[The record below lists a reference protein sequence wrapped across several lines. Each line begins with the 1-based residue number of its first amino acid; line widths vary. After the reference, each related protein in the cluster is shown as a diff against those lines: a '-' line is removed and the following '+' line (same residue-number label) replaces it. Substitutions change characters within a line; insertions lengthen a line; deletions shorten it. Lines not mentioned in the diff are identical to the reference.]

1 MSNFLVEDVA
11 VAIGGQ
17 LLQGAPRNPLMGVST
32 DTRQLAK
39 GELFFAL
46 SGPNFDGNQFAGA
59 AAAAGAGC
67 IVLRAESGLAASLPA
82 ILGANQNVAVIAHED
97 PKKALGLLSS
107 WHRRRLGLPVVGI
120 TGSCGKTTT
129 KNYLVQLLDG
139 VREVVG
145 SPLSYNNNVGVP
157 LTLLAANGASDVLVA
172 EMGTNSPGEI
182 SALCNIA
189 TPEAGIVTSI
199 GASHLE
205 GLGSL
210 EGVAMEKADLARS
223 LPSRGFL
230 VLNDDCRYSELFRAS
245 TKAKVITFSIEG
257 DGDLN
262 ATDLW
267 FNNGHSIFRLNG
279 VEVTLPA
286 LGTHNVQNL
295 LAALA
300 ACVGLGIELDQVLPG
315 VAGIKGQS
323 GRLETFDL
331 EGMHLIDDT
340 YNANPDSAR
349 AAIRVLAGMH
359 GFKKRVLVLGD
370 MLELGDF
377 AAEMHHELG
386 RLAVESGVDR
396 LVLIGDL
403 TRAAAAGALEAG
415 MAPENVIHV
424 ATLGDAQ
431 ADARR
436 LFQKGDVVLVKGS
449 RGMALE
455 RLVKHIRSM
464 FPAKRKKGGGGKSV
478 EALLARMCGLTMGVL

>member
-1 MSNFLVEDVA
+1 MSDFLVEDVA
-11 VAIGGQ
+11 VAIGGK
-17 LLQGAPRNPLMGVST
+17 LLQGAARMPLNGIST
-32 DTRQLAK
+32 DTRQLGE

-46 SGPNFDGNQFAGA
+46 SGPNYDGNQFASA
-59 AAAAGAGC
+59 AASAGAGC
-67 IVLRAESGLAASLPA
+67 IVLRAEPGLLASLPA
-82 ILGANQNVAVIAHED
+82 ILGPDCVTAVIAHED
-97 PKKALGLLSS
+97 PKRALGELAS

-129 KNYLVQLLDG
+129 KNYLVQLLSS

-145 SPLSYNNNVGVP
+145 SPLSYNNNIGVP
-157 LTLLAANGASDVLVA
+157 LTLLAANGASEVLVA

-182 SALCNIA
+182 GALCQIA
-189 TPEAGIVTSI
+189 TPNAGIITNI

-210 EGVAMEKADLARS
+210 EGIAMEKAELARS

-245 TKAKVITFSIEG
+245 TKAKVISFSIEG
-257 DGDLN
+257 SGDLN

-279 VEVTLPA
+279 FEVTLPA

-300 ACVGLGIELDQVLPG
+300 ACVGLGISLESVLPG

-323 GRLETFDL
+323 GRLEAFEL
-331 EGMHLIDDT
+331 GGLHLIDDT
-340 YNANPDSAR
+340 YNANPESAR
-349 AAIRVLAGMH
+349 AAVRVLAGMH
-359 GFKKRVLVLGD
+359 GFKSRVLVLGD

-386 RLAVESGVDR
+386 RLAVASGVDR
-396 LVLIGDL
+396 IVLIGEL
-403 TRAAAAGALEAG
+403 TRASAAGALEAG
-415 MAPENVIHV
+415 IDLANVVHY
-424 ATLGDAQ
+424 ATLAEAQ
-431 ADARR
+431 AETKK
-436 LFQKGDVVLVKGS
+436 LFRKGDVVLIKGS

-455 RLVKHIRSM
+455 RLAKHIRKT
-464 FPAKRKKGGGGKSV
+464 FPVPKKSGGGGKSV
-478 EALLARMCGLTMGVL
+478 EALLARMCGLTLGVL